1 MKGFSLAVITVLI
14 SLGSI
19 LVWSTAPM
27 EVVGL
32 FKNRAVVRLAS
43 EEMLLKVGETKNGVT
58 LIASDANEAHLV
70 YRDKDYYLSISNRVG
85 VQYEEAK
92 KAQVVVASDQ
102 HGQFRIRGAVNNNFT
117 NFLVDTGASVVAVS
131 SNDARRLGI
140 DYSNGEKGVVY
151 TAQGTTDSYFVILDE
166 VVVGA
171 ITAYNVRAAVI
182 EGEYPLEPLLG
193 MSFLRNVHMEE
204 SRGVLTLTQQN

>member
-1 MKGFSLAVITVLI
+1 
-14 SLGSI
+14 
-19 LVWSTAPM
+19 M

-58 LIASDANEAHLV
+58 LIASDANEAHLL
-70 YRDKDYYLSISNRVG
+70 YRHKDYRLSISNRVG
-85 VQYEEAK
+85 VQYQGAE

-102 HGQFRIRGAVNNNFT
+102 HGQYRIRGAVNNNYT

-131 SNDARRLGI
+131 SNDARRMGI
-140 DYSNGEKGVVY
+140 NYSNGEKGVVY
-151 TAQGTTDSYFVILDE
+151 TASGTTDSYFVILDE

-182 EGEYPLEPLLG
+182 EGEYPIEPLLG
-193 MSFLRNVHMEE
+193 MSFLRHVRMEE
-204 SRGVLTLTQQN
+204 SRGVLTLTQQD

>member
-1 MKGFSLAVITVLI
+1 MKGFSLAVVTALI
-14 SLGSI
+14 CLGSSPV
-19 LVWSTAPM
+19 LSTAPM

-58 LIASDANEAHLV
+58 LVASDANEAHLI
-70 YRDKDYYLSISNRVG
+70 YRYKDYRLSISNRVG
-85 VQYEEAK
+85 SLYQDAE

-102 HGQFRIRGAVNNNFT
+102 HGQFRIRGAVNNNYT

-131 SNDARRLGI
+131 SKDAVRMGI

-171 ITAYNVRAAVI
+171 IKAYNVRAAVI
-182 EGEYPLEPLLG
+182 EGEYPIEPLLG
-193 MSFLRNVHMEE
+193 MSFLRQVRMEE
-204 SRGVLTLTQQN
+204 SRGVLTLTQQD